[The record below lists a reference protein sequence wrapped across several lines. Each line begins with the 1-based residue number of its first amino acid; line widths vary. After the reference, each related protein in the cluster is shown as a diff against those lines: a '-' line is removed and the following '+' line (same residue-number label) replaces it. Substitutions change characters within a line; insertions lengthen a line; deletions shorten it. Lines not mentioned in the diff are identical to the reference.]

1 VSYLWVTAQT
11 LSMIRDQVPMVRDA
25 KKELTPLEV
34 NGITA
39 VTIGTGLWSV
49 ATLIM
54 VLMRDQLE
62 ASGRGNWIAIG
73 VCGII
78 LGLLGMRYTK
88 RRVARIERAKAN

>member
-1 VSYLWVTAQT
+1 MGNGADSLKDSESG
-11 LSMIRDQVPMVRDA
+11 SMGA
-25 KKELTPLEV
+25 ASKKELAPLEV

-39 VTIGTGLWSV
+39 VTLGTVIWSV

-62 ASGRGNWIAIG
+62 ASGRSNWISIG

-88 RRVARIERAKAN
+88 RRATLIERTKAS

>member
-1 VSYLWVTAQT
+1 MGNSADSLNEFESGSTSQGSKA
-11 LSMIRDQVPMVRDA
+11 
-25 KKELTPLEV
+25 ELMPLEV

-39 VTIGTGLWSV
+39 VTLGTGIWSV

-62 ASGRGNWIAIG
+62 ASGRGDWIAIG

-78 LGLLGMRYTK
+78 LGLLGMRYT
-88 RRVARIERAKAN
+88 RRRAARIERANAS

>member
-1 VSYLWVTAQT
+1 MGNGADSLND
-11 LSMIRDQVPMVRDA
+11 SGSSSIDSPE
-25 KKELTPLEV
+25 KKQLTPLEV

-39 VTIGTGLWSV
+39 VTIGTGIWSV

-62 ASGRGNWIAIG
+62 ASGRSNWISIG

-88 RRVARIERAKAN
+88 RRAARIERTKAS

>member
-1 VSYLWVTAQT
+1 MGNGADSLNESGSDSNTRG
-11 LSMIRDQVPMVRDA
+11 S

-39 VTIGTGLWSV
+39 VTIGTGLWAV
-49 ATLIM
+49 ATLVM

-62 ASGRGNWIAIG
+62 ASGRSNWIAIG
-73 VCGII
+73 VCGIV

-88 RRVARIERAKAN
+88 RRALRVEQAKTN

>member
-1 VSYLWVTAQT
+1 MGNSADSL
-11 LSMIRDQVPMVRDA
+11 DQSDQSPGIPPP
-25 KKELTPLEV
+25 KHELKPLEV

-39 VTIGTGLWSV
+39 VTLGTITWSV

-62 ASGRGNWIAIG
+62 AAGRGNWIAIG
-73 VCGII
+73 VAGIT

-88 RRVARIERAKAN
+88 RRAARIERNK

>member
-1 VSYLWVTAQT
+1 MGNGADSLND
-11 LSMIRDQVPMVRDA
+11 SGSSSIDSPE
-25 KKELTPLEV
+25 KKQLAPLEV

-39 VTIGTGLWSV
+39 VTIGTGIWSV

-62 ASGRGNWIAIG
+62 ASGRSNWISIG

-88 RRVARIERAKAN
+88 RRVARIERAKVN

>member
-1 VSYLWVTAQT
+1 MGNGADSLND
-11 LSMIRDQVPMVRDA
+11 SGSSSIDSPE
-25 KKELTPLEV
+25 KKQLTPLEV

-39 VTIGTGLWSV
+39 VTIGTGIWSV

-62 ASGRGNWIAIG
+62 ASGRNNWIAIG

-88 RRVARIERAKAN
+88 RRVARIEQAKDSSV

>member
-1 VSYLWVTAQT
+1 MGNGADSLNESDQSRSGRSQRNE
-11 LSMIRDQVPMVRDA
+11 LS
-25 KKELTPLEV
+25 PLEV

-39 VTIGTGLWSV
+39 VTIGTGIWSA

-62 ASGRGNWIAIG
+62 ASGRGDWIAIG
-73 VCGII
+73 VCGIF

-88 RRVARIERAKAN
+88 RRVARIERSK

>member
-1 VSYLWVTAQT
+1 MSNSADSLNKSDSSSDGQ
-11 LSMIRDQVPMVRDA
+11 SSG
-25 KKELTPLEV
+25 KELMPLEV

-39 VTIGTGLWSV
+39 VTIGTGIWSV
-49 ATLIM
+49 ATLVM

-62 ASGRGNWIAIG
+62 ASGRGNWVAIG

-88 RRVARIERAKAN
+88 RRVARIERAKESSV

>member
-1 VSYLWVTAQT
+1 MSNSADSLNKSESSAGDRG
-11 LSMIRDQVPMVRDA
+11 SGR
-25 KKELTPLEV
+25 ELMPLEV

-39 VTIGTGLWSV
+39 VTIGTGIWSV
-49 ATLIM
+49 ATLVM

-62 ASGRGNWIAIG
+62 ASGRGNWVAIG

-88 RRVARIERAKAN
+88 RRVARIERAKESSV

>member
-1 VSYLWVTAQT
+1 MGNSADSLND
-11 LSMIRDQVPMVRDA
+11 SGSG

-39 VTIGTGLWSV
+39 VTLGTGIWSV
-49 ATLIM
+49 ATLMM

-78 LGLLGMRYTK
+78 LGLIGLRYTK
-88 RRVARIERAKAN
+88 RRVARIERANAS

>member
-1 VSYLWVTAQT
+1 MGNGADSLND
-11 LSMIRDQVPMVRDA
+11 SGSSSIDSPE
-25 KKELTPLEV
+25 KKQLTPLEV

-39 VTIGTGLWSV
+39 VTVGTGLWSV

-62 ASGRGNWIAIG
+62 ASGRNNWIAIG

-88 RRVARIERAKAN
+88 RRAARIERTKAS

>member
-1 VSYLWVTAQT
+1 MGNSADSLNEFESGSISQGSKT
-11 LSMIRDQVPMVRDA
+11 
-25 KKELTPLEV
+25 ELMPLEV

-39 VTIGTGLWSV
+39 VTLGTGLWSI

-62 ASGRGNWIAIG
+62 AAGRGNWIAIG

-88 RRVARIERAKAN
+88 RRAARMERANEAN

>member
-1 VSYLWVTAQT
+1 MSNGADSLND
-11 LSMIRDQVPMVRDA
+11 SGSSSIDSPE
-25 KKELTPLEV
+25 KKQLTPLEV

-39 VTIGTGLWSV
+39 VTIGTGIWSV

-62 ASGRGNWIAIG
+62 ASGRNNWIAIG

-88 RRVARIERAKAN
+88 RRAARIERTKAS

>member
-1 VSYLWVTAQT
+1 MSNSADSLNNSEPSSGSQG
-11 LSMIRDQVPMVRDA
+11 SG
-25 KKELTPLEV
+25 KELMPLEV

-39 VTIGTGLWSV
+39 VTIGTGIWSV

-62 ASGRGNWIAIG
+62 ASGRGNWVAIG

-88 RRVARIERAKAN
+88 RRAARIERNK

>member
-1 VSYLWVTAQT
+1 MGNSADSLNKSESSSAGQG
-11 LSMIRDQVPMVRDA
+11 SG
-25 KKELTPLEV
+25 KELTPLEV

-39 VTIGTGLWSV
+39 VTVGTGIWSV
-49 ATLIM
+49 ATLVM

-62 ASGRGNWIAIG
+62 ASGRGDWIAIG

-88 RRVARIERAKAN
+88 RRVARIKRAKAN

>member
-1 VSYLWVTAQT
+1 MQLQN
-11 LSMIRDQVPMVRDA
+11 
-25 KKELTPLEV
+25 ELTPLEV

-39 VTIGTGLWSV
+39 VTIGTGIWSV

-62 ASGRGNWIAIG
+62 ASGRGDWIAIG
-73 VCGII
+73 VCGIF

-88 RRVARIERAKAN
+88 RRAARIERNK

>member
-1 VSYLWVTAQT
+1 MGNGADSLKDSESGSASQA
-11 LSMIRDQVPMVRDA
+11 S
-25 KKELTPLEV
+25 KKELKPLEV

-39 VTIGTGLWSV
+39 VTIGTAIWSV
-49 ATLIM
+49 ATLVM

-62 ASGRGNWIAIG
+62 ASGRGDWVAIG

-88 RRVARIERAKAN
+88 RRVARIERAKAS